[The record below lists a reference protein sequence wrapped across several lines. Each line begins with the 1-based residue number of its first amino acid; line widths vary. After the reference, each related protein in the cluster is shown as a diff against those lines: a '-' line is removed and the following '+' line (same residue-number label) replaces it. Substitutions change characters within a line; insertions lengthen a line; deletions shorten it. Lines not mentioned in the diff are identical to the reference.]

1 MTYSV
6 LEKKLHAIPEQYFE
20 QISLFLDSLMNVT
33 ATSNSGGCLK
43 GTAGHPIPGLAKGE
57 FQYPE
62 NINLGD
68 DEIAQMF
75 EYK

>member
-33 ATSNSGGCLK
+33 KKRSNGGHLM
-43 GTAGHPIPGLAKGE
+43 GNGHPVPGLAKGE
-57 FQYPE
+57 YQYPE

>member
-33 ATSNSGGCLK
+33 TTRSNGGRLM
-43 GTAGHPIPGLAKGE
+43 GNGHPVPGLAKGE
-57 FQYPE
+57 YQYPE